1 MAKGETSLFKL
12 LCEALSLGLA
22 LLPYSRVPMA
32 TQPAAAAA
40 TAAPLPELKALK
52 GS

>member
-1 MAKGETSLFKL
+1 VAKGETSLSKP

-40 TAAPLPELKALK
+40 AAPLPELKALK